1 MAPSI
6 LGLLSAAQLSLWT
19 PACFSYSL
27 GTSGNF
33 PPAGTEE
40 SPAISCFL
48 PGLCFPCDVCQRGLM
63 SSRG

>member
-6 LGLLSAAQLSLWT
+6 LGLLGAAQLSLWT

-27 GTSGNF
+27 GTLGNF

-40 SPAISCFL
+40 SPAISCSL
-48 PGLCFPCDVCQRGLM
+48 PGLFSL
-63 SSRG
+63 